1 MEVAMNNMRQAAQAH
16 ISRRHHGLAILR
28 SMIAAWDKR
37 KRFRRELAQISHA
50 NPHLIDDIGLTG
62 RQVRTE
68 IAKHF
73 WQA

>member
-1 MEVAMNNMRQAAQAH
+1 MYDISTLAPVSQSRA
-16 ISRRHHGLAILR
+16 SRRRNGLASLLA
-28 SMIAAWDKR
+28 MIATLRAR
-37 KRFRRELAQISHA
+37 RRFRHDLERMSTD
-50 NPHLIDDIGLTG
+50 NPYLIDDIGLTG